1 MKKRILCTAL
11 VLLLTAAVACTE
23 ADIQNIKNG
32 REDAIVL
39 NVENLPAPDI
49 KKPNTEIEN
58 NTENG
63 DKDTVTNKTENADNT
78 GSADSTGQT
87 EEDKPSLDDYVIE
100 DCEGEYVLIK
110 SAVVRSG
117 PSTDFDKLG
126 QLQADSV
133 VEITGTTD
141 NGWFKFEFDSTDGYI
156 NQKFF
161 LDKETYDKEQAANNS
176 NGDNQNAGSENTQPE
191 NNQVENN
198 QPDNQP
204 ENNQP
209 ENNQADNNPPVNNQ
223 PDNTAGQSTLQSQIV
238 ALCNEYRVAEGLE
251 PLTED
256 PELDALAQIRSD
268 EIVVYFEHIRPDGSD
283 CFTVMKDYKCTLC
296 GENIAAGQGNPKD
309 VVDAWMN
316 SPGHRDN
323 IMNKDF
329 KKIGIGYSV
338 GGEYG
343 SYWAQLFAN

>member
-1 MKKRILCTAL
+1 MKKRIFCTAL

-63 DKDTVTNKTENADNT
+63 DKDTDSENKDDSFGNTEVTDNT
-78 GSADSTGQT
+78 DSVETKGVS
-87 EEDKPSLDDYVIE
+87 EDEKPSIDDYVIE
-100 DCEGEYVLIK
+100 ECEGEYVLIK

-126 QLQADSV
+126 QLQADIV
-133 VEITGTTD
+133 IEITGTTD
-141 NGWFKFEFDSTDGYI
+141 NGWFQFEYDSVDGYI

-161 LDKETYDKEQAANNS
+161 MDKETYDEEVASNESGDENPKE
-176 NGDNQNAGSENTQPE
+176 E
-191 NNQVENN
+191 NNTDEQIE
-198 QPDNQP
+198 
-204 ENNQP
+204 
-209 ENNQADNNPPVNNQ
+209 
-223 PDNTAGQSTLQSQIV
+223 STLGAQIV
-238 ALCNEYRVAEGLE
+238 AFCNEYRVAEGLE
-251 PLTED
+251 PLVED
-256 PELDALAQIRSD
+256 PELDALAQIRAE
-268 EIVVYFEHIRPDGSD
+268 EIVVYFEHERPDGSD

-296 GENIAAGQGNPKD
+296 GENIAAGQGNPKE

-316 SPGHRDN
+316 SEGHRAN

-338 GGEYG
+338 GGEFG
-343 SYWAQLFAN
+343 AYWAQLFAD

>member
-1 MKKRILCTAL
+1 MKKRIFCTAL

-32 REDAIVL
+32 NSEVIVL
-39 NVENLPAPDI
+39 DTENLPAPDI

-63 DKDTVTNKTENADNT
+63 DKDTDSENKDDSFGNTEVTDNT
-78 GSADSTGQT
+78 DSAETKGVS
-87 EEDKPSLDDYVIE
+87 EDKKPSIDDYVIE
-100 DCEGEYVLIK
+100 ECEGEYVLIK

-126 QLQADSV
+126 QLQADIV

-141 NGWFKFEFDSTDGYI
+141 NGWFQFEYDSVDGYI

-161 LDKETYDKEQAANNS
+161 MDKESYDEGIALNESGEENQSEENIEEQT
-176 NGDNQNAGSENTQPE
+176 E
-191 NNQVENN
+191 
-198 QPDNQP
+198 
-204 ENNQP
+204 
-209 ENNQADNNPPVNNQ
+209 
-223 PDNTAGQSTLQSQIV
+223 STLASQIV
-238 ALCNEYRVAEGLE
+238 AICNEYRVAEGLE
-251 PLTED
+251 PLSED
-256 PELDALAQIRSD
+256 PELDALAQIRAE
-268 EIVVYFEHIRPDGSD
+268 EIVVYFEHERPDGSD

-309 VVDAWMN
+309 VVDAWMD
-316 SPGHRDN
+316 SEGHRAN

-338 GGEYG
+338 GGEFG
-343 SYWAQLFAN
+343 AYWAQLFAD